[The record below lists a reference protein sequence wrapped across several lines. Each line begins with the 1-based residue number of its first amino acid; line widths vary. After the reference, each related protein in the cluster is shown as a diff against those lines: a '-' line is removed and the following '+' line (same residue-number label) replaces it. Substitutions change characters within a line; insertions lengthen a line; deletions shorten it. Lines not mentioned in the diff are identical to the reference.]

1 MDLSKWFIR
10 IRKKY
15 KRHNKQKWWSTM
27 NIFDIKQNNRNKIYS
42 YLREKGLATK
52 QDIAYDLQ
60 LSLPTVTQNLEYLV
74 KQGLISSDCKVTN
87 KLGGRNPIA
96 YSYIPDAKVAIG
108 LDITKNHIKSVIIDL
123 NGKVVKYTYKRQN
136 YKRDDA
142 YLRILGEQV
151 QAIIESVQLDCTKIL
166 GVVIAV
172 PGLINH
178 EEGYV
183 VQGRVIDN
191 TGMNCEEFSK
201 YISYPTK
208 LIHDSYA
215 SGFSEVWFSHDIHNA
230 FYISLCNSVGGSV
243 LINDNIYMG
252 DGLYSGEVGHLK
264 IIHNGELCYCGQ
276 RGCFDTCCNAE
287 VLANYTGG
295 DLESFFNQLEKGNK
309 NLEKA
314 WNEYLDY
321 LAIAIHDVRMLFGCT
336 VIIGG
341 YIGAYIKGYM
351 DLLYEK
357 VDSISPFGEKS
368 DNYLIPCKNDI
379 EAVAVGAALFFV
391 DEFLDNICNK
401 EELKASSESERYG
414 ISE

>member
-1 MDLSKWFIR
+1 
-10 IRKKY
+10 
-15 KRHNKQKWWSTM
+15 M

-42 YLREKGLATK
+42 YLRKNGLATK

-74 KQGLISSDCKVTN
+74 EQELISSDCKINN
-87 KLGGRNPIA
+87 KSGGRKPIA

-108 LDITKNHIKSVIIDL
+108 LDITRNHIKSVIVDL
-123 NGKVVKYTYKRQN
+123 DGKVVKYIYKRQT
-136 YKRDDA
+136 YQRDDA
-142 YLRILGEQV
+142 YLRRLGEEV
-151 QAIIESVQLDCTKIL
+151 QSIIESVQLDCTKIL
-166 GVVIAV
+166 GVVIAL

-178 EEGYV
+178 EEAYV

-201 YISYPTK
+201 YIPYPTK

-215 SGFSEVWFSHDIHNA
+215 SGFSEIWFSRHIHNA

-264 IIHNGELCYCGQ
+264 VMPDGERCYCGKK
-276 RGCFDTCCNAE
+276 GCFDICCNAE
-287 VLANYTGG
+287 ILANYTGG
-295 DLESFFNQLEKGNK
+295 DLKSFFNQLEQGNEK
-309 NLEKA
+309 LEKV

-321 LAIAIHDVRMLFGCT
+321 LSIAIHDIRMLFGCT

-341 YIGAYIKGYM
+341 YVGAYIKGYM
-351 DLLYEK
+351 DLLYTK
-357 VDSISPFGEKS
+357 VDSISPFGEKAT
-368 DNYLIPCKNDI
+368 NYLIPCKNDI
-379 EAVAVGAALFFV
+379 EAVAVGAALCFV
-391 DEFLDNICNK
+391 DEFLNNISNK
-401 EELKASSESERYG
+401 EE
-414 ISE
+414 